1 MEVRPFVRAEQK
13 ALLRIAACGRTIS
26 TGIPMKTLDT
36 VTASLLERLLAK
48 LDAASAKLGRARSH
62 PSHLAVGI
70 RGEEAAFFY
79 LRRQGYIVTARS
91 WRSHRY
97 AGDIDLIGWD
107 GDCLCFIEV
116 KTRTTREVASAESA
130 VDESKRKTLRKMARH
145 YLRQLPAPPT
155 IRFDVLA
162 IYFEA
167 GKQADLTLFKGAFG
181 WSEAAVY

>member
-1 MEVRPFVRAEQK
+1 MPTRNA
-13 ALLRIAACGRTIS
+13 AGLLFFERSLA
-26 TGIPMKTLDT
+26 TLD
-36 VTASLLERLLAK
+36 RL
-48 LDAASAKLGRARSH
+48 SAKLGRK
-62 PSHLAVGI
+62 PSHAPHLALGI

-79 LRRQGYIVTARS
+79 LRREGYVITARS

-97 AGDIDLIGWD
+97 AGDIDLIGWE

-145 YLRQLPAPPT
+145 YMRQLPAPAA

-162 IYFEA
+162 IYFET
-167 GKQADLTLFKGAFG
+167 GKQADFTLFKSAFG
-181 WSEAAVY
+181 WSETPAY